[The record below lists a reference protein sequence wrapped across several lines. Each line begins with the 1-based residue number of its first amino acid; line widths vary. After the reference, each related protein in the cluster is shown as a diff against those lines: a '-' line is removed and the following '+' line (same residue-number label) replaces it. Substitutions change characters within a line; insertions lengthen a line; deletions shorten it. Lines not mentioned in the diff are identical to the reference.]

1 MTVEDAIKS
10 YVFNL
15 VALGEKIPATKIG
28 VAELETKVNEAFS
41 GVLGDSGVRITPS
54 RDNMNIEVNV
64 Y

>member
-28 VAELETKVNEAFS
+28 VAELESKVNEAFS
-41 GVLGDSGVRITPS
+41 GVLGESGVRITPIG
-54 RDNMNIEVNV
+54 DNMNIEVNV